1 MRYLQILFLSI
12 IRQCVVLI
20 PIISGY
26 SFHLNSRSFR
36 RQSSASP
43 HLSSFKV
50 FSSIGTQWEQQDF
63 EFDNRIEETTS
74 STNFAKFDYLS
85 HWYPVVWAKDAPAG
99 VPTKVTLFDVD
110 YVISQLSDGSFV
122 CMEDR
127 CPHKSAALSEGR
139 MTAAGYFQCAYHGWS
154 LDGKDGTCVEIPQ
167 LVTAAPTTT
176 LTTQDRRSGNSIR
189 TSIRTTGT
197 ARPCQLSQGMV
208 WIFPGG
214 SWVDAM
220 RAPRPP
226 TIPEYDQAEFRMCSE
241 VIRDFPIDFSL
252 LLENIM
258 DPDHGLFAHGAKG
271 FDLFSAST
279 TSPMS
284 IEERQSGPGWQI
296 TSRVAAVEK
305 VLAVD
310 RQLRGIPSKP
320 KGKANTDRMLAATTV
335 FYAPTTVFMSRRDI
349 QTDETSFIVSFFV
362 CPVGLGRSR
371 FMSCSLTKAPVL
383 PPRWLTHIFV
393 NNFLDQDTHLLATQ
407 QKHVLQWEAQAL
419 KRYATENAQSYRSGG
434 SINTMVR
441 KKNFVYRSPTEKM
454 GARIGAFWDATLSRV
469 PNRVEK
475 FMEDGIKFEIP
486 PREVTLNR
494 EIQHVQICPDSQ
506 VAVKN
511 CDVIRKLALWMPILA
526 GVVTSTAALTKG
538 IHVVGRILGHPI
550 MRVMLISSFLAYRIA
565 TLIRREFFFK
575 YTKYLRDRD
584 LSNTPKAVWLDK
596 M

>member
-1 MRYLQILFLSI
+1 MMFLLTTI
-12 IRQCVVLI
+12 KRFVVLI
-20 PIISGY
+20 PLVSGF
-26 SFHLNSRSFR
+26 SFHHNSRSFG
-36 RQSSASP
+36 QSTGGGY
-43 HLSSFKV
+43 SFALH
-50 FSSIGTQWEQQDF
+50 SSIDTRWQQQDLDP
-63 EFDNRIEETTS
+63 DNNRES
-74 STNFAKFDYLS
+74 STNFANFNYLS
-85 HWYPVVWAKDAPAG
+85 HWYPVVWAKDAPMG

-110 YVISQLSDGSFV
+110 YVVSQLKDGSFV

-154 LDGKDGTCVEIPQ
+154 MDGKDGTCVEIPQ
-167 LVTAAPTTT
+167 LVTTPIPTTT
-176 LTTQDRRSGNSIR
+176 LTTQDQRSGNSFR

-220 RAPRPP
+220 KAPRPP
-226 TIPEYDQAEFRMCSE
+226 TIPEYDQSDFRVLGE

-279 TSPMS
+279 TSPMT
-284 IEERQSGPGWQI
+284 IDEKHEGDGWQI

-310 RQLRGIPSKP
+310 RRLRGIPSKP
-320 KGKANTDRMLAATTV
+320 TTMTDMRTATTV
-335 FYAPTTVFMSRRDI
+335 FHAPTTVYMSRRDVR
-349 QTDETSFIVSFFV
+349 TDKTSFIASFFV

-371 FMSCSLTKAPVL
+371 FMSCSLTKAPVA
-383 PPRWLTHIFV
+383 PPRWFTHIFV

-419 KRYATENAQSYRSGG
+419 KQLALKRAHSSFTGG
-434 SINTMVR
+434 SFNTMVR
-441 KKNFVYRSPTEKM
+441 KKNYAYFSPTEKM
-454 GARIGAFWDATLSRV
+454 GARIGAFWDATLTKV

-475 FMEDGIKFEIP
+475 FMEAGMKFETP
-486 PREVTLNR
+486 SREVTLNR
-494 EIQHVQICPDSQ
+494 EVQHLQKCPDSQ
-506 VAVKN
+506 AAVKN
-511 CDVIRKLALWMPILA
+511 CDTIRKLAVSVSILA
-526 GVVTSTAALTKG
+526 GTVLSMAVAKG
-538 IHVVGRILGHPI
+538 ANTVGRVLCNPV
-550 MRVMLISSFLAYRIA
+550 MRFTLVSSVLAYWLA
-565 TLIRREFFFK
+565 TTIRREFFFK
-575 YTKYLRDRD
+575 YTRDLRDRD
-584 LSNTPKAVWLDK
+584 LSKTPKAVWLDK